1 VRALRVSQL
10 KTSFYLLIITILFG
24 ISGYSLTEDLDLFE
38 SLYMTIITIST
49 VGFMEVK
56 PLSVYGRS
64 ITLLLIIFGIT
75 NGAYAI
81 GTFIRMFIEGE
92 LKKNIWRKKVEKKI
106 LKLKGH
112 FIICGFGRIGSLIC
126 RELEAHSREFVVIEN
141 DPEAIEQL
149 EGTPYLYLPLDAS
162 IDDSLLSAGI
172 MEAKGLVTAVRSDA
186 DNVFITLTAKGLRP
200 DIFVLSR
207 ASNERNEVKLLRA
220 GASRVVSPYL
230 MGGRRM
236 AQVLIRPTVVD
247 FMDIAVTEGVIGL
260 KMEEVMVSP
269 HSNLVGMNLVES
281 NLRKDYGVIIVL
293 IKKHHGEMIFN
304 PMPNEVLD
312 ANDVLVMLGKVEDM
326 KRMNEII

>member
-1 VRALRVSQL
+1 MSQL
-10 KTSFYLLIITILFG
+10 KISFYILIITILFG
-24 ISGYSLTEDLDLFE
+24 IFGFFFIENMDIFE

-56 PLSVYGRS
+56 PLSVYGRT
-64 ITLLLIIFGIT
+64 ITILLIIFGIT

-81 GTFIRMFIEGE
+81 GTSIRMFIEGE

-106 LKLKGH
+106 SKLKGH

-126 RELEAHSREFVVIEN
+126 QELEAHGKEFVVIEN
-141 DPEAIEQL
+141 NPEPIEQL
-149 EGTPYLYLPLDAS
+149 EETPYLYLPLDAS
-162 IDDSLLSAGI
+162 MDDSLISAGI
-172 MEAKGLVTAVRSDA
+172 MDARGLVTAVRSDA

-207 ASNERNEVKLLRA
+207 ASDEKNEVKLIRA

-230 MGGRRM
+230 LGGRRM

-247 FMDIAVTEGVIGL
+247 FMDIAVKEGGIGL
-260 KMEEVMVSP
+260 KMEEIMVSP
-269 HSNLVGMNLVES
+269 LSNLVGLNLIES

-304 PMPNEVLD
+304 PMPTEVLD

-326 KRMNEII
+326 RRMNEII

>member
-1 VRALRVSQL
+1 MSQL
-10 KTSFYLLIITILFG
+10 KISFYILIITILFG
-24 ISGYSLTEDLDLFE
+24 ISGFFFIENMDIFE

-56 PLSVYGRS
+56 PLSVYGRT
-64 ITLLLIIFGIT
+64 ITILLIIFGIT

-81 GTFIRMFIEGE
+81 GTSIRMFIEGE

-106 LKLKGH
+106 SKLKGH

-126 RELEAHSREFVVIEN
+126 QELEAHGKEFVVIEN
-141 DPEAIEQL
+141 NPEPIEQL
-149 EGTPYLYLPLDAS
+149 EETPYLYLPLDAS
-162 IDDSLLSAGI
+162 MDDSLISAGI
-172 MEAKGLVTAVRSDA
+172 MDARGLVTAVRSDA

-207 ASNERNEVKLLRA
+207 ASDEKNEVKLIRA

-230 MGGRRM
+230 LGGRRM

-247 FMDIAVTEGVIGL
+247 FMDIAVKEGGIGL
-260 KMEEVMVSP
+260 KMEEIMVSP
-269 HSNLVGMNLVES
+269 LSNLVGLNLIES

-304 PMPNEVLD
+304 PMPTEVLD

-326 KRMNEII
+326 RRMNEII

>member
-1 VRALRVSQL
+1 MNRL
-10 KTSFYLLIITILFG
+10 KTSFYLLIGTILFG
-24 ISGYSLTEDLDLFE
+24 VLGYFFAENMGIFE
-38 SLYMTIITIST
+38 SFYMTIITIST

-56 PLSVYGRS
+56 PLSVYGRT
-64 ITLLLIIFGIT
+64 ITILLIIFGIT

-92 LKKNIWRKKVEKKI
+92 LKKSIWRKKVEKKI
-106 LKLKGH
+106 SKLKGH

-126 RELEAHSREFVVIEN
+126 RELEAHNRDFVVIEN
-141 DPEAIEQL
+141 HPETIEKL
-149 EGTPYLYLPLDAS
+149 DETPYLYLPLDAS
-162 IDDSLLSAGI
+162 MDDSLISAGI
-172 MEAKGLVTAVRSDA
+172 MDAKGIVTAVRSDA

-207 ASNERNEVKLLRA
+207 ASDEKNEMKLIRA

-247 FMDIAVTEGVIGL
+247 FMDIAIAEGGIGL

-269 HSNLVGMNLVES
+269 HSNLVGMNLIQS
-281 NLRKDYGVIIVL
+281 KLRKDYGVIIVL
-293 IKKHHGEMIFN
+293 IKKHNGDMIFN
-304 PMPNEVLD
+304 PLPNEVLD

-326 KRMNEII
+326 KRMDEII

>member
-1 VRALRVSQL
+1 MNRL
-10 KTSFYLLIITILFG
+10 KTSFYLLIGTILFG
-24 ISGYSLTEDLDLFE
+24 VLGYFFAENMSIFE
-38 SLYMTIITIST
+38 SFYMTIITIST

-56 PLSVYGRS
+56 PLSVYGRT
-64 ITLLLIIFGIT
+64 ITILLIIFGIT

-92 LKKNIWRKKVEKKI
+92 LKKSIWRKKVEKKI
-106 LKLKGH
+106 SKLKGH

-126 RELEAHSREFVVIEN
+126 RELEAHNRDFVVIEN
-141 DPEAIEQL
+141 HPETIEKL
-149 EGTPYLYLPLDAS
+149 EETPYLYLPLDAS
-162 IDDSLLSAGI
+162 MDDSLISAGI
-172 MEAKGLVTAVRSDA
+172 MDAKGIVTAVRSDA

-207 ASNERNEVKLLRA
+207 ASEENNEMKLIRA

-247 FMDIAVTEGVIGL
+247 FMDIAIAEGGIGL

-269 HSNLVGMNLVES
+269 HSNLVGMNLIQS
-281 NLRKDYGVIIVL
+281 KLRKDYGVIIVL
-293 IKKHHGEMIFN
+293 IKKHNGEMIFN
-304 PMPNEVLD
+304 PLPNEVLD

-326 KRMNEII
+326 KRMDEII